1 MVRLP
6 TTWAHARADRERT
19 GRPPIAMRR
28 PIRPPSEASPEE
40 YPNLREDCV
49 EPVHLSMLVRPQ
61 EQWLQ
66 LLLRG
71 RP

>member
-49 EPVHLSMLVRPQ
+49 EPVH
-61 EQWLQ
+61 
-66 LLLRG
+66 
-71 RP
+71 